1 MQRFMVSALVS
12 ATLSLTALGVSAQHN
27 YVKDR
32 PHEHEMHRPA
42 RPDAHHV
49 WVGTEWR
56 WNNGHYEES
65 QGHWDVAPHGRHTWV
80 AGHWAKERRGS
91 YWVPGHWS

>member
-12 ATLSLTALGVSAQHN
+12 AALSLTALGVSAQHN

-32 PHEHEMHRPA
+32 PHEHAMNRPN

-56 WNNGHYEES
+56 WNNGRYEES
-65 QGHWDVAPHGRHTWV
+65 QGHWDVAPHGRRTWV